1 MDVYFRLHGITFVWD
16 QNKARTNPVK
26 HKSVTFE
33 QAAEA
38 FFDPFVKVVDA
49 SRQGE
54 ARDGLIGLD
63 THTQWYLLVMVY
75 LELEDETIRLISALK
90 ATRKEREEYET

>member
-1 MDVYFRLHGITFVWD
+1 MDIRYRLHGITFVWD
-16 QNKARTNPVK
+16 REKARTNPVR
-26 HKSVTFE
+26 HKGVTFE

-38 FFDPFVKVVDA
+38 FFDPFLRVVDA

-54 ARDGLIGLD
+54 SRDALIGMD
-63 THTQWYLLVMVY
+63 NGWRLLVVVH
-75 LELEDETIRLISALK
+75 LEQADETMRLISARK